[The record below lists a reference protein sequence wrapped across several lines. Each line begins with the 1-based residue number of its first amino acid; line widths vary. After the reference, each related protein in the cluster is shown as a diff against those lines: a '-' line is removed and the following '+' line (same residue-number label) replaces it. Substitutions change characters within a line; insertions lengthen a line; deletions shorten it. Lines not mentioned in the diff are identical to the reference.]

1 MGAELNCYS
10 FKDSIGR
17 DAITKTWERIVS
29 DSLYEDGHSYSGA
42 VGMLGNT
49 ITWID
54 MPPCENR
61 ETAQEWLSDK
71 HQKWSNAIAVPYH
84 HSGGE
89 KFWLIGGWC
98 SS

>member
-1 MGAELNCYS
+1 MGADFNSHS

-17 DAITKTWERIVS
+17 DAITKAWIAEVDT
-29 DSLYEDGHSYSGA
+29 SLYESGHNYSGG
-42 VGMLGNT
+42 VGMLGHS
-49 ITWID
+49 IEWIE

-61 ETAQEWLSDK
+61 DTAQEWLMDK
-71 HQKWSNAIAVPYH
+71 HQKWDGAMAVSYH
-84 HSGGE
+84 ENGE